1 MEENLPVNPLE
12 FGLSQGR
19 AWEAME
25 LLCLCLWLVSQHKA
39 DAKAAALHL
48 FRFEC
53 HAMLCCWFCL
63 NCDLWQCCLPG
74 TVHSR
79 CVNASWQVINSFF
92 Y

>member
-19 AWEAME
+19 AWEATE

-63 NCDLWQCCLPG
+63 NCDLWQSQFAWDSPFQVCECIL
-74 TVHSR
+74 
-79 CVNASWQVINSFF
+79 AS